1 MSIRRLLAVIVS
13 LVSLVVFW
21 GYLFFVLFL
30 GAIYVLDYS
39 LIKEAGYFTV
49 SFLTTVYFIVL
60 VFFIVFFLFI
70 FFVLWHRGSLG
81 MWILGLEYSPSDVK
95 RIVARYTVGIW
106 LDIMFLPITFLFV
119 LLNKPTFGERFAD
132 TSTVGSPWNKALI
145 LRAFLWSLF
154 FILSAVIFGL
164 LRLPYT
170 VGALL
175 DQTEVR
181 EYIFDTFVS
190 NNTRLLEIFYKNIG
204 LVSSKELCIYSLYR
218 SNAKGISTYCTDLL
232 LQSDSY
238 LNEKTYLSLI
248 EWSLS
253 HNDYALLKTVF
264 DRIVQ
269 DTKIMGFDKRF
280 QIYLLLENLDE
291 DSLDFKEKR
300 VVKDLKNTIYS
311 QLYGHVLSVTS
322 LEQWIKEFIRHLAD
336 KKQYDEVLS
345 LLHHFEEVIEDKDSL
360 AWVYFTLGEVYF
372 YRKQYRDARKYFK
385 KAINLDEAYSDKV
398 KLYIR

>member
-1 MSIRRLLAVIVS
+1 MSIRRLLAVVVS

-49 SFLTTVYFIVL
+49 SFLTTVYFIGL

-106 LDIMFLPITFLFV
+106 LDIIFLPITFLFV

-372 YRKQYRDARKYFK
+372 YKKQYRDARKYFK

>member
-49 SFLTTVYFIVL
+49 SFLTTVYFIGL

-106 LDIMFLPITFLFV
+106 LDIIFLPITFLFF

-372 YRKQYRDARKYFK
+372 YKKQYRDARKYFK

>member
-1 MSIRRLLAVIVS
+1 MSIRRLLAVVVS

-49 SFLTTVYFIVL
+49 SFLTTVYFIGL

-106 LDIMFLPITFLFV
+106 LDIIFLPITFLFF

-372 YRKQYRDARKYFK
+372 YKKQYRDARKYFK